1 MKKILVPVDFSN
13 VTDSTLQAAARLA
26 GALKAEL
33 TLLHVAAPEP
43 EFIGYETGPAT
54 VRQAVAHQLSAE
66 HKHLQDLQHTLEAN
80 ALQVTALLVQG
91 YTVEKILAEAER
103 LPADLIVMGS
113 HGHGGL
119 HHLLMG
125 SVAEGVVRKARC
137 PVVLVPAAR

>member
-43 EFIGYETGPAT
+43 EFIGYETRPAT

-66 HKHLQDLQHTLEAN
+66 HKHLQELKHTLEAQ
-80 ALQVTALLVQG
+80 A
-91 YTVEKILAEAER
+91 
-103 LPADLIVMGS
+103 
-113 HGHGGL
+113 
-119 HHLLMG
+119 
-125 SVAEGVVRKARC
+125 
-137 PVVLVPAAR
+137 